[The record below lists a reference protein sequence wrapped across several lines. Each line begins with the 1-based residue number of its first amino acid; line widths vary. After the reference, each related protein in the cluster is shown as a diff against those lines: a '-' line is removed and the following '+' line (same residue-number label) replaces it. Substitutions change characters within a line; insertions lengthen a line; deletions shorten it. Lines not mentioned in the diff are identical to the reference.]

1 MKITDLRKYE
11 SLYLLSK
18 KMGSGNILRSY
29 LQLDENLPLPLGIS
43 HGVDM
48 NHLHEAQDI
57 SSIEPLHWCYN
68 EAIAKRA
75 DGIKQCAHLPHP
87 WIILKEL
94 NSRQVPSNE
103 LLIIGPP
110 DGKTNNLNLL
120 KSLKK
125 KKINK
130 GDVLIKQRGDIDI
143 SKNFWVNEGYGV
155 VTAGSSND
163 KFYNRLFS
171 LISKYEEVVSC
182 SMSSALIFSAALGKK
197 CSVLEDYLMTTYE
210 LSSYANFINFKGSV
224 APIML
229 DMIKKGEDV
238 NLINF
243 AENLLGI
250 GYLDQPMEMKNKLLI
265 NIEKIKA
272 PIHHHISRPFFLK
285 KLYEIIALKL
295 NKPSLTKM
303 RVIDI
308 MKSISSPKV
317 SIVTKNEISIYLL
330 VMNDLNFS
338 SSTVKYQAN
347 ITEPGRA
354 ID

>member
-1 MKITDLRKYE
+1 MKITDLRKYD
-11 SLYLLSK
+11 SLYILSK
-18 KMGSGNILRSY
+18 KMGSGNILKSY
-29 LQLDENLPLPLGIS
+29 LELDDNLPLPLGIS

-48 NHLHEAQDI
+48 NHLHEVQDI

-68 EAIAKRA
+68 ESIAKRA
-75 DGIKQCAHLPHP
+75 HGIKQCACLPHP
-87 WIILKEL
+87 WIMLKEL
-94 NSRQVPSNE
+94 NLRQTSSNE

-125 KKINK
+125 KNINK
-130 GDVLIKQRGDIDI
+130 GDILIKQRGDVDI
-143 SKNFWVNEGYGV
+143 SKNFWINEGYGV
-155 VTAGSSND
+155 VTAGNSND
-163 KFYNRLFS
+163 EFYNRLFS
-171 LISKYEEVVSC
+171 LISKYERVLSC

-197 CSVLEDYLMTTYE
+197 CSVLEDFSMTTYE
-210 LSSYANFINFKGSV
+210 LSSYSSFINFKGSV

-229 DMIKKGEDV
+229 EMINKGSDAD
-238 NLINF
+238 LINF
-243 AENLLGI
+243 TENLLGI
-250 GYLDQPMEMKNKLLI
+250 GYLDQPIELKNKLLI
-265 NIEKIKA
+265 NFEKIQA

-303 RVIDI
+303 KLIDI
-308 MKSISSPKV
+308 LKSFSNPKV
-317 SIVTKNEISIYLL
+317 SMVTKNEISIYLL
-330 VMNDLNFS
+330 GMNDSNFS
-338 SSTVKYQAN
+338 SSTVKYQDK

>member
-1 MKITDLRKYE
+1 MKIADLRKYD
-11 SLYLLSK
+11 SLYVLSK
-18 KMGSGNILRSY
+18 KMGSGNILRSF
-29 LQLDENLPLPLGIS
+29 LQLDENVPLPLSIS

-68 EAIAKRA
+68 EGIAKRA
-75 DGIKQCAHLPHP
+75 YGIKQCAHLPHP

-94 NSRQVPSNE
+94 NSRQVASNE

-130 GDVLIKQRGDIDI
+130 GDVLIKQRGDIDV
-143 SKNFWVNEGYGV
+143 SQNFWINEGYGV

-171 LISKYEEVVSC
+171 LLSKYEEVVSC

-210 LSSYANFINFKGSV
+210 LSNYTNFINFKGSV

-229 DMIKKGEDV
+229 DMIKKGENV

-250 GYLDQPMEMKNKLLI
+250 GYLDQPIEMKNELLI
-265 NIEKIKA
+265 NIEKLQT
-272 PIHHHISRPFFLK
+272 PIYHHISRPFFLEK
-285 KLYEIIALKL
+285 FYEIVALKL

-303 RVIDI
+303 TFIDI
-308 MKSISSPKV
+308 LKSISSPKV
-317 SIVTKNEISIYLL
+317 SIVTKNEISIYMMG
-330 VMNDLNFS
+330 MNDSNFS
-338 SSTVKYQAN
+338 SSTVRYQAN
-347 ITEPGRA
+347 ITAPGRA

>member
-1 MKITDLRKYE
+1 MKIADLRKYD
-11 SLYLLSK
+11 SLYVLSK
-18 KMGSGNILRSY
+18 KMGSGNILRSF
-29 LQLDENLPLPLGIS
+29 LQLDEDVPLPLSIS

-68 EAIAKRA
+68 EDIAKRA
-75 DGIKQCAHLPHP
+75 YEIKQCAHLPHP

-94 NSRQVPSNE
+94 NSRQVASKK

-125 KKINK
+125 KEINK
-130 GDVLIKQRGDIDI
+130 GDVLIKQRGDKDI
-143 SKNFWVNEGYGV
+143 SKNFWINEGYGV
-155 VTAGSSND
+155 VTAGSSD
-163 KFYNRLFS
+163 GEFYNKLFS

-210 LSSYANFINFKGSV
+210 LSNYSSFINFKGSV

-229 DMIKKGEDV
+229 GMIKKGENA

-250 GYLDQPMEMKNKLLI
+250 GYLDHPVEMKKKLLI
-265 NIEKIKA
+265 HIDKIQA

-285 KLYEIIALKL
+285 KFYEIAALKL

-303 RVIDI
+303 TFMDI
-308 MKSISSPKV
+308 LKSISSPKV
-317 SIVTKNEISIYLL
+317 SIVNKNEISIYLSG
-330 VMNDLNFS
+330 MNDLNFS
-338 SSTVKYQAN
+338 SSTIKYQAN